1 MKPTHHDPVALP
13 EAALRVFETAGAAL
27 RATAAAGAA
36 DFPAAV
42 ELLAGCG
49 GKVVTTGVGKS
60 GLAAR
65 KIAAT
70 LASTGCPAF
79 FLNASDAL
87 HGDLGMVGGG
97 DVVLMASNSAST
109 HELVK
114 MLPVLKRV
122 GAGTLGLFGRT
133 NTDLARGLD
142 VVLPVVAES
151 EGCPLSLAP
160 MASIV
165 ATLVLGDALAAA
177 LMQRRSFTAEDFALR
192 HPAGTLGRRLVLTAA
207 DVMHGGEELPAVSP
221 GAGFREIVA
230 ELTRSNL
237 GGLCVVHPADS
248 RLAGFIS
255 DGDVRR
261 ALMRDDPFSLVAE
274 QLMTGNPICATP
286 GQRLGELLD
295 LMETPQRRI
304 YVVPVVDAENRA
316 LGLVR
321 MHDILA

>member
-1 MKPTHHDPVALP
+1 MKQAHQQAAMLP
-13 EAALRVFETAGAAL
+13 ESAVRVFETAGAAL
-27 RATAAAGAA
+27 RATAEACAV

-42 ELLAGCG
+42 DLLAGCC

-87 HGDLGMVGGG
+87 HGDLGMVGAG
-97 DVVLMASNSAST
+97 DVVVMASNSAAT

-122 GAGTLGLFGRT
+122 GAGTVGLFGRT

-160 MASIV
+160 MASIA

-177 LMQRRSFTAEDFALR
+177 LMERRAFTVEDFALR
-192 HPAGTLGRRLVLTAA
+192 HPAGILGRRLVLTAA
-207 DVMHGGEELPAVSP
+207 DVMHAGDELPAVP
-221 GAGFREIVA
+221 PDAGFREVVA

-237 GGLCVVHPADS
+237 GGLCVVEAADS

-261 ALMRDDPFSLVAE
+261 ALMRDDPFSLTAVD
-274 QLMTGNPICATP
+274 LMTVDPVCVAP

-295 LMETPQRRI
+295 LMETPKRRI
-304 YVVPVVDAENRA
+304 YVVPVVDSEKRA